1 MVSLFPVGC
10 LSERTYI
17 PENENALNHL
27 GGGAVCACNGPLLSC
42 ETAYCC
48 GVISRR
54 VFTVNTGEALHDVPC
69 CYFVDSINVQT
80 GSRLDTDEHQQA
92 LTFKLQ
98 GCFFLKGHFA
108 SD

>member
-1 MVSLFPVGC
+1 M
-10 LSERTYI
+10 
-17 PENENALNHL
+17 
-27 GGGAVCACNGPLLSC
+27 
-42 ETAYCC
+42 AYCC

-54 VFTVNTGEALHDVPC
+54 VFTVNTGEALHDVAC

-98 GCFFLKGHFA
+98 GFFFFKRGTLQVISLCCKHMLSQVGMFIQWL
-108 SD
+108 